1 MPTSTRTRRSPLL
14 LHPPFVSAAAALLIA
29 AFVTD
34 LFYYQTS
41 IMQWAN
47 FSVWLITG
55 GLAVALVAAIVLL
68 VDFLLGHTGRIH
80 RIEFSGLVIVALL
93 SIVNAFV
100 HSRDAY
106 TAVVPDGLE
115 LSALVTLILLVLGW
129 RGWSLRAVRPSHSSK
144 PREAR
149 S

>member
-41 IMQWAN
+41 IMQWAT

-55 GLAVALVAAIVLL
+55 GLLLALVAAIVLL

-100 HSRDAY
+100 HSRDAW
-106 TAVVPDGLE
+106 TSVVPQGITI
-115 LSALVTLILLVLGW
+115 SAICAFLLVIMSFS
-129 RGWSLRAVRPSHSSK
+129 GWSVTAARTPSK
-144 PREAR
+144 VEPA
-149 S
+149 

>member
-1 MPTSTRTRRSPLL
+1 MATSNRTRRRPLL

-55 GLAVALVAAIVLL
+55 GLVVALLAGIVLL
-68 VDFLLGHTGRIH
+68 IDFLLGHTGRIH
-80 RIEFSGLVIVALL
+80 RIEFSGLVLVAVL
-93 SIVNAFV
+93 SIVNVFI
-100 HSRDAY
+100 HSRDAW
-106 TAVVPDGLE
+106 TSVVPQGITI
-115 LSALVTLILLVLGW
+115 SAICAFLLIVMSFS
-129 RGWSLRAVRPSHSSK
+129 GWSVTAARTPSK
-144 PREAR
+144 GEPA
-149 S
+149 